1 MTILVTGGTGLVGSR
16 LLKRFAANG
25 TDCRALVRPG
35 KTVPEGIQPVEGD
48 VLHPETLSKALVGVT
63 AIVHLAAVF
72 RTTDEARIW
81 AVNLDGTRNLIAATQ
96 AISPQA
102 RFLLASTSNVYGP
115 ELTHPGRETDA
126 TTATP
131 AYPASKIQAEAEV
144 RASGLNWAIL
154 RFPFV
159 YGDQDGHLEAAPHQL
174 AEMGW
179 HPARKLSVIHHEDIA
194 TAIDLALTGELDGRT
209 VNIADDSPLTAY
221 EMAQLVGS
229 TYESSGEPL
238 ANPWQGHMDISLAR
252 SLGFRPK
259 VPTAYQAY
267 RDGRI

>member
-16 LLKRFAANG
+16 LLRRFAADG
-25 TDCRALVRPG
+25 IDCRALVRPG
-35 KTVPEGIQPVEGD
+35 KTVPEGIQRVEGD
-48 VLHPETLSKALVGVT
+48 VLQTETLPEALDGVT
-63 AIVHLAAVF
+63 TVVHLAAVF
-72 RTTDEARIW
+72 RTTDEALIW
-81 AVNLDGTRNLIAATQ
+81 SVNLDGTRNLIAATQ
-96 AISPQA
+96 ATSPQA

-126 TTATP
+126 TTATH
-131 AYPASKIQAEAEV
+131 AYPASKIQAEAEL
-144 RASGLNWAIL
+144 RASGLNWVIL

-174 AEMGW
+174 AQLGW

-194 TAIDLALTGELDGRT
+194 TAITLALTGDLDRQT
-209 VNIADDSPLTAY
+209 VNIADDAPLTAY

-229 TYESSGEPL
+229 TYDSSSDPL
-238 ANPWQGHMDISLAR
+238 PNPWQGHMDISLAR

-259 VPTAYQAY
+259 VATAYQAQ